1 MSGRRLCEIDA
12 LFIKVLVG
20 GVDELFCLETQP
32 IYLISQTLQVI
43 LQIIHLGVDL
53 GLPGHEILHGFRV
66 CLKSTTKRVES
77 LVVLHPVLLHVLQH
91 SREINYVLIHG
102 RQLLLLAR
110 LVLRP

>member
-1 MSGRRLCEIDA
+1 MSGRRLREIDA
-12 LFIKVLVG
+12 LVIKVLVG
-20 GVDELFCLETQP
+20 GVDKLFCPEAQS
-32 IYLISQTLQVI
+32 IHLISQTLQVI

-53 GLPGHEILHGFRV
+53 GLLGRKILHHFHVR
-66 CLKSTTKRVES
+66 LKSTTKRVES
-77 LVVLHPVLLHVLQH
+77 LAVLHPVLLHVLQH